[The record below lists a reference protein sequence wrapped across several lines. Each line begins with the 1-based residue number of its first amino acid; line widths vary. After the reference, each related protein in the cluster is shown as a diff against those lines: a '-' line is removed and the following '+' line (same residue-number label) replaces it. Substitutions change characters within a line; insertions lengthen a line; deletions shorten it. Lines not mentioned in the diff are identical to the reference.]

1 MIVADKPRFRDI
13 THIALIKQN
22 RVELKASKGSLIVTE
37 KWPLGQ
43 GAKARAMLQ
52 VQDDDEDKSMQ

>member
-1 MIVADKPRFRDI
+1 
-13 THIALIKQN
+13 LIKRN